1 MFDYD
6 KSRFNGICIPYSRF
20 STTEQDK
27 VGRKS
32 LERQLE
38 EAKRYAR
45 ENNLYI
51 NEELM
56 FADKGVSGFAKQG
69 HLSKTFEKV
78 KCH

>member
-6 KSRFNGICIPYSRF
+6 KSIFDGICIPYARF

-38 EAKRYAR
+38 EAKRYASQ
-45 ENNLYI
+45 NNLYI
-51 NEELM
+51 SDDLI
-56 FADKGVSGFAKQG
+56 FTDKGVSGFAR
-69 HLSKTFEKV
+69 LCCV
-78 KCH
+78 IRWN

>member
-6 KSRFNGICIPYSRF
+6 KSIFDGICIPYARF

-38 EAKRYAR
+38 EAKRYASQ
-45 ENNLYI
+45 NNLYI
-51 NEELM
+51 SDDLI
-56 FADKGVSGFAKQG
+56 
-69 HLSKTFEKV
+69 
-78 KCH
+78 